1 MFSRHRPVL
10 SEVEGQCDCI
20 RRFGLEQTKVCI
32 IGAGPA
38 GLMASIHCATENAE
52 TAVFET
58 NTTAGRKLLLTG
70 GGRCNL
76 THLGSPD
83 EIVRSIG
90 PKGRFLSYCLHKFP
104 PEHVRQFFRELGLES
119 IVEKA
124 CSELAESNDCVF
136 PSSDR
141 AEDVRDCLIKRA
153 KDLNVRFYFDK
164 SVKRI
169 TREGNSFAVHTNR
182 EIIVAEKV
190 IIATGGTSFP
200 QTGSTGDGYRFAKE
214 LGHTIVE
221 PKASLVPLVT
231 RENWPGLIAGTAVEN
246 VKISAR
252 VNNKKITTSGSLVF
266 TDDGI
271 GGLAAWDM
279 SRHLT
284 DFLPALSKPAPS
296 AIEGVE
302 VPAQKPAEI
311 TIDLVP
317 AMNETEFEAYL
328 LDLFAKYPKRTI
340 INVLFDLVPKK
351 LAGFLCRRAGVA
363 EITGSQL
370 KKEQRRK
377 VIQFLKKLPLSIKS
391 TRPIAEAIVTRGGVS
406 TAEIEPKTM
415 ESKIC
420 PGLFFAGE
428 IIDVDGPC
436 GGYSLQICWS
446 TGALAGASAACKF

>member
-1 MFSRHRPVL
+1 M
-10 SEVEGQCDCI
+10 
-20 RRFGLEQTKVCI
+20 KVCI

-38 GLMASIHCATENAE
+38 GLMASIHCRLAPASCFLAKAAGAE
-52 TAVFET
+52 TIVIET

-83 EIVRSIG
+83 EIVRSFG
-90 PKGRFLSYCLHKFP
+90 PKGRFISYCLHKFP
-104 PEHVRQFFRELGLES
+104 PEQVRQFFRELGLES
-119 IVEKA
+119 IVEKD
-124 CSELAESNDCVF
+124 DCVF
-136 PSSDR
+136 PASDR
-141 AEDVRDCLIKRA
+141 AEDVRDCLIKHA

-164 SVKRI
+164 PVKRI

-190 IIATGGTSFP
+190 IIATGGLSFP

-214 LGHTIVE
+214 LGHTIIE

-231 RENWPGLIAGTAVEN
+231 RENWPALIAGTAVEN

-252 VNNKKITTSGSLVF
+252 IDNKKITTAGALVF

-284 DFLPALSKPAPS
+284 DHL
-296 AIEGVE
+296 
-302 VPAQKPAEI
+302 PAQKPAEI

-317 AMNETEFEAYL
+317 AMNETEFNEYL
-328 LDLFAKYPKRTI
+328 LGLFAKYPKKI
-340 INVLFDLVPKK
+340 VINVLFDLVPKK
-351 LAGFLCRRAGVA
+351 LAGLLCRRAEVD

-370 KKEQRRK
+370 KKEHRRK
-377 VIQFLKKLPLSIKS
+377 VVQFLKKLPLSIKS

-406 TAEIEPKTM
+406 TTEIDTKTM

-428 IIDVDGPC
+428 VIDVDGPC

-446 TGALAGASAACKF
+446 TGALAGSESAK